1 MNRKMFLM
9 IWLMLAGS
17 YASASSVAI
26 GHGVSWTDSMTGV
39 GPTKGR
45 TTSMSLSDRSPV
57 NGRFDWSPSACQE
70 VSNGSSAKR
79 GCAVADTLRAR
90 ISPAAGDLA
99 IVLGVE
105 LDAAML
111 LDKFHLN
118 VRWKD
123 ENVKNRGSLNSG
135 DLTAVPIPAAAWL
148 FVSALV
154 GLTVVARRSDPKAPL
169 EA

>member
-1 MNRKMFLM
+1 M
-9 IWLMLAGS
+9 IWLMLVGS
-17 YASASSVAI
+17 YASASTVAI
-26 GHGVSWTDSMTGV
+26 GHGVSWPRSVTGV
-39 GPTKGR
+39 GPAKG
-45 TTSMSLSDRSPV
+45 TITSVSLSDGSAT
-57 NGRFDWSPSACQE
+57 NGRFYWSPSTCQE

-79 GCAVADTLRAR
+79 GCAVADNVRAR
-90 ISPAAGDLA
+90 ISPAAGNLA

-105 LDAAML
+105 LDSAVL

-118 VRWKD
+118 VRRED
-123 ENVKNRGSLNSG
+123 ANGKNRGSLNSG

-154 GLTVVARRSDPKAPL
+154 GLTVVARRSDRKAPL